1 MFRHRHPARPSAQT
15 ARAIAVTAAL
25 AASVVACGS
34 DDDVA
39 VDATDV
45 AGVADSLVDEV
56 DGIDEIDTTSAE
68 VAETLREN
76 GLESIAAVVEEID
89 ISEVFGEQFTFFAPN
104 DEAFTTLSADE
115 AADLLTDPTQVVD
128 VLRNHTLADA
138 VTSTQLVDMATV
150 DTEAGETIPV
160 ESAGDVVELGEL
172 TIVTTDLEVGDG
184 IVHVVDGFLLP

>member
-1 MFRHRHPARPSAQT
+1 MFRHRHPARPSAHT

-34 DDDVA
+34 DDDA
-39 VDATDV
+39 SVDATDV

-56 DGIDEIDTTSAE
+56 DEVDTTSAE
-68 VAETLREN
+68 LAETLREN
-76 GLESIAAVVEEID
+76 GLESIADIVEEID
-89 ISEVFGEQFTFFAPN
+89 VSEVFGEEFTFFAPN

-128 VLRNHTLADA
+128 VLRNHTLADT
-138 VTSTQLVDMATV
+138 VTSTELVGMASV

-160 ESAGDVVELGEL
+160 EATGDVVELGDV
-172 TIVTTDLEVGDG
+172 TIVTTDLEVGDA
-184 IVHVVDGFLLP
+184 IVHVVDGFLIP

>member
-1 MFRHRHPARPSAQT
+1 MFRHRHSARPSAHT

-25 AASVVACGS
+25 AASLVACGS
-34 DDDVA
+34 DDDVS

-45 AGVADSLVDEV
+45 AGVADSLVGEADEV
-56 DGIDEIDTTSAE
+56 DSTSAE
-68 VAETLREN
+68 LAATLREN
-76 GLESIAAVVEEID
+76 GLESIADIVEQVD
-89 ISEVFGEQFTFFAPN
+89 VSEVFGEEFTFFAPN

-138 VTSTQLVDMATV
+138 VSSGELVDMATV
-150 DTEAGETIPV
+150 ETEAGESVPV
-160 ESAGDVVELGEL
+160 TVDGDVVQLGDV

-184 IVHVVDGFLLP
+184 VVHVVDGFLIP

>member
-1 MFRHRHPARPSAQT
+1 
-15 ARAIAVTAAL
+15 VTAAL

-34 DDDVA
+34 DDDVS

-45 AGVADSLVDEV
+45 AGVADSLVDEADEV
-56 DGIDEIDTTSAE
+56 DSTSAE
-68 VAETLREN
+68 LAATLREN
-76 GLESIAAVVEEID
+76 GLESIADIVEQVD
-89 ISEVFGEQFTFFAPN
+89 VSEVFGEEFTFFAPS

-138 VTSTQLVDMATV
+138 VTSTELVDMATV
-150 DTEAGETIPV
+150 ETEAGETIPV
-160 ESAGDVVELGEL
+160 TVDGDVVQLGDV

-184 IVHVVDGFLLP
+184 IVHVVDGFLIP